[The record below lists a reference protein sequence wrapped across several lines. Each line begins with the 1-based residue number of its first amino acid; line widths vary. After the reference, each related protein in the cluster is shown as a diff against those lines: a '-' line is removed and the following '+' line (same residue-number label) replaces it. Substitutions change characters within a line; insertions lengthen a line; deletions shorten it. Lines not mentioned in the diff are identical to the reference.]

1 MRCRNN
7 ISYCSPCFLSSQHI
21 ESDTHLR
28 FARDE
33 SNFSAL
39 DDMIKTGPNMDR
51 FLTDVIKYHKLHV
64 REGLEQR
71 LVT

>member
-1 MRCRNN
+1 M
-7 ISYCSPCFLSSQHI
+7 
-21 ESDTHLR
+21 R

-33 SNFSAL
+33 SNFSVL